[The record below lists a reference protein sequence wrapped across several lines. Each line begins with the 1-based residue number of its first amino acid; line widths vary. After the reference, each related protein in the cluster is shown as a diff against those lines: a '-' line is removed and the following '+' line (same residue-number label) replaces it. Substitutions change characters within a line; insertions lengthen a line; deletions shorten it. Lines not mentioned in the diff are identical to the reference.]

1 MACESI
7 KCDETSPNKLN
18 SLIQPKG
25 TKEKF
30 TDVLPVM
37 DVFSRFHWLSL
48 LQRKF
53 PHHVTEQL
61 FEIFSEYG
69 PPDRVQ
75 SDSGGELMKDVK
87 KVCCSPSFLLLRSR
101 FYSYC

>member
-7 KCDETSPNKLN
+7 KCDETSPNRLN

-30 TDVLPVM
+30 TDVLSVM
-37 DVFSRFHWLSL
+37 DVFSRFYWLSL

-53 PHHVTEQL
+53 THHVTEQL
-61 FEIFSEYG
+61 FEIFLGYG
-69 PPDRVQ
+69 PPDRIQAIMVA
-75 SDSGGELMKDVK
+75 SS
-87 KVCCSPSFLLLRSR
+87 
-101 FYSYC
+101 